1 MDLIEF
7 EPKNEYSASIKVIGV
22 GGGGTNAVN
31 SMVRNH
37 TMGVEFIVANTDIQ
51 SLEASPCTEQIQ
63 LGGHLMRGLGA
74 GASPE
79 TGQLAAEESEEHIR
93 NMLDGSDMVFIT
105 AGMGGGTG
113 TGAAPTIARIAREVG
128 ALTVGVVTK
137 PFTFEGNR
145 RMVQAESGIK
155 ELKDAI
161 DTLIVIPNQKLLS
174 FVGKQ
179 TSLTNAFGIVDD
191 VLQQAVGSISD
202 LIVIPGLVNLD
213 FADVKTIMGNMG
225 KAIMGSGSAA
235 GENRAIEAAEKAIS
249 SPLLDDANIDG
260 ARQILINITGG
271 ADMTLA
277 EVDEAATLITKTAHD
292 DANIIFGT
300 VNSDNMEGQMR
311 VTVIATGFEM
321 KTEKEKPSPV
331 SLKKNPDN
339 IDTTLPM
346 AVVDGGYRHLK
357 SLANE
362 IKDENPD
369 SLDPSTNFDVPTFLR
384 KHAD

>member
-1 MDLIEF
+1 MSLIEF
-7 EPKNEYSASIKVIGV
+7 ESRNEYSASIKVIGV

-31 SMVRNH
+31 SMLRGPA
-37 TMGVEFIVANTDIQ
+37 MGVDFIVANTDIQ
-51 SLEASPCTEQIQ
+51 SLESSPCEDQIQ
-63 LGGHLMRGLGA
+63 LGGNLMRGLGA

-79 TGQLAAEESEEHIR
+79 TGQLAAQESEEHIR

-113 TGAAPTIARIAREVG
+113 TGAAPTIARIAREIG
-128 ALTVGVVTK
+128 ALTVGIVTK
-137 PFTFEGNR
+137 PFSFEGNR
-145 RMVQAESGIK
+145 RMVQAEAGIK

-179 TSLTNAFGIVDD
+179 TSLNNAFGIVDD

-202 LIVIPGLVNLD
+202 LIVTPGLVNLD

-235 GENRAIEAAEKAIS
+235 GENRAIEAAEKSIS
-249 SPLLDDANIDG
+249 SPLLDDSNIDG

-271 ADMTLA
+271 TDMTLA

-300 VNSDNMEGQMR
+300 VNSESMEGQMR

-321 KTEKEKPSPV
+321 KTEVEKPSTTT
-331 SLKKNPDN
+331 LKKSPDD
-339 IDTTLPM
+339 IDTMMPM
-346 AVVDGGYRHLK
+346 AVGDSGYRHLK

-362 IKDENPD
+362 IKDENPE
-369 SLDPSTNFDVPTFLR
+369 SLDPSVNFDVPTFLR

>member
-63 LGGHLMRGLGA
+63 LGGSLMRGLGA

-113 TGAAPTIARIAREVG
+113 TGAAPIIARIAREVG

-137 PFTFEGNR
+137 PFSFEGNK
-145 RMVQAESGIK
+145 RMIQAEAGIR
-155 ELKDAI
+155 ELKNAI

-249 SPLLDDANIDG
+249 SPLLDDTNIDG
-260 ARQILINITGG
+260 ARQVLINITGG
-271 ADMTLA
+271 DDMTLA

-311 VTVIATGFEM
+311 VTVIATGFEV
-321 KTEKEKPSPV
+321 KTEKEKPSQV
-331 SLKKNPDN
+331 SLKKKPDN
-339 IDTTLPM
+339 IDVILPT
-346 AVVDGGYRHLK
+346 AVGDGGYRHLK
-357 SLANE
+357 SLAHE
-362 IKDENPD
+362 IKDENPE
-369 SLDPSTNFDVPTFLR
+369 SLDPSINFDVPTFLR